1 MPYPNYIIE
10 VARRLRRNSTPA
22 EELLWQHLRSRRLS
36 GLKFVRQHPFN
47 RYVVDF
53 YCAELKLVV
62 EIEGGVHQLPAQIEY
77 DQSRFEE
84 LELRG
89 LRIMRFS
96 NEEVLLK
103 TNEVLDKIVHARHD

>member
-1 MPYPNYIIE
+1 MPYPDHIVG
-10 VARRLRRNSTPA
+10 VARKLRKEPTPA
-22 EELLWQHLRSRRLS
+22 EQLLWSCLRNRKLA
-36 GLKFVRQHPFN
+36 GLKFARQHPFN

-77 DQSRFEE
+77 DRIRLEE

-89 LRIMRFS
+89 LRILRFS
-96 NEEVLLK
+96 NDEVVHQ
-103 TNEVLDKIVHARHD
+103 TNEVLN